1 MTSLYIIYT
10 YKSKHSSS
18 YVNSFEHSV
27 DIYDVTPQIS
37 RQDKRSRIEPQNL
50 QKAPCKKRIIL
61 YRIRHDCMQVYLC
74 EWQII
79 SCLQKTWTTMP
90 HCKVIHVVAIL
101 ILKEE
106 SKQDAQGPHHSPE
119 KQFQS
124 IHTTEQNY
132 GYTIMLIKREENII
146 SYLRTKCF
154 LFVKGC
160 FVPILVEIG
169 PVVLENLSMSF
180 CYFVIISPRKR
191 ARPFNSTNLIS
202 LYPRMLYT
210 KFG

>member
-50 QKAPCKKRIIL
+50 QIAPCKKRIIL

-79 SCLQKTWTTMP
+79 
-90 HCKVIHVVAIL
+90 
-101 ILKEE
+101 
-106 SKQDAQGPHHSPE
+106 
-119 KQFQS
+119 
-124 IHTTEQNY
+124 
-132 GYTIMLIKREENII
+132 
-146 SYLRTKCF
+146 
-154 LFVKGC
+154 
-160 FVPILVEIG
+160 
-169 PVVLENLSMSF
+169 
-180 CYFVIISPRKR
+180 
-191 ARPFNSTNLIS
+191 
-202 LYPRMLYT
+202 
-210 KFG
+210 

>member
-50 QKAPCKKRIIL
+50 QIAPCKKRIIL

-90 HCKVIHVVAIL
+90 HCKVIYVVTIL
-101 ILKEE
+101 ILKKEP
-106 SKQDAQGPHHSPE
+106 KQDAQGPHHSPE
-119 KQFQS
+119 K
-124 IHTTEQNY
+124 
-132 GYTIMLIKREENII
+132 K
-146 SYLRTKCF
+146 
-154 LFVKGC
+154 
-160 FVPILVEIG
+160 VPI
-169 PVVLENLSMSF
+169 NTH
-180 CYFVIISPRKR
+180 Y
-191 ARPFNSTNLIS
+191 
-202 LYPRMLYT
+202 
-210 KFG
+210 